1 MVIELNENQ
10 KEIVIEALSR
20 YIDSFCYGELDV
32 PESDIDTCEDVIE
45 MIKNSK

>member
-10 KEIVIEALSR
+10 KEIVIEALSQ
-20 YIDSFCYGELDV
+20 YIGLFCAGELDV

-45 MIKNSK
+45 MITNSK

>member
-32 PESDIDTCEDVIE
+32 PESDIDACEDVIE
-45 MIKNSK
+45 MLNND

>member
-1 MVIELNENQ
+1 MEIKLNENQ
-10 KEIVIEALSR
+10 KEVVIEALSR

>member
-10 KEIVIEALSR
+10 KEIVIKALSQC
-20 YIDSFCYGELDV
+20 IDLFCAGELDV

-45 MIKNSK
+45 IIKNSK

>member
-10 KEIVIEALSR
+10 KEIVIEALNQ
-20 YIDSFCYGELDV
+20 YICLFCAGELDV

-45 MIKNSK
+45 MITNSK

>member
-10 KEIVIEALSR
+10 KEVVIEALNQ
-20 YIDSFCYGELDV
+20 YIVLFCAGELDV

-45 MIKNSK
+45 MITNSK